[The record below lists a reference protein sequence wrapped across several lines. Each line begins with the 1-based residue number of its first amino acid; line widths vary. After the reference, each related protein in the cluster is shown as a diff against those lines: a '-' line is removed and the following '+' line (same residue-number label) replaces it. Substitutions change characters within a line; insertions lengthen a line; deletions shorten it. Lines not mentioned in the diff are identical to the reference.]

1 MDCLCFYHALLQA
14 QRFLPPLTVQASFGS
29 GLGNDAS
36 SMELPGL
43 VLHAWIDQAS
53 PALVLAPAA
62 SSTFVIAPESESVI
76 THC

>member
-1 MDCLCFYHALLQA
+1 MDCLCSYQALLQA
-14 QRFLPPLTVQASFGS
+14 QRFLPPLTVQVFGS
-29 GLGNDAS
+29 CLGNDAS

-62 SSTFVIAPESESVI
+62 SSTFVIAPELVSA
-76 THC
+76 HC